1 MRKFFTSRINWH
13 KLSEQLETYW
23 EAKVLK
29 WKKRLN
35 PLTNKIGFGIYFYKN
50 ITINLNR
57 LNKEILQIAEDSIH
71 LTHFKKSTF
80 PSFISVVDGI
90 NSTTM
95 FIKLPNH
102 VIQQITSL
110 VRALP
115 GFKEL
120 QTISRKYGYKCE
132 LHYNQGR
139 AFFGSLQIHFIKIN
153 KFPSL
158 PA

>member
-1 MRKFFTSRINWH
+1 MKKFFTSRLNWQ
-13 KLSEQLETYW
+13 KRSEQLEHYL

-35 PLTNKIGFGIYFYKN
+35 PLTNKIGFGIYFYKH

-57 LNKEILQIAEDSIH
+57 LNKEIQLIAEDY
-71 LTHFKKSTF
+71 LTYFKKSEF

-90 NSTTM
+90 SASM
-95 FIKLPNH
+95 FKILPNH

-110 VRALP
+110 VTALP

-120 QTISRKYGYKCE
+120 RTISRSNGYKCE
-132 LHYNQGR
+132 LHYNQGKH
-139 AFFGSLQIHFIKIN
+139 FYGSLQIHFIKIN
-153 KFPSL
+153 KT
-158 PA
+158 PALLV